1 MMDDFRAQRRLTF
14 ETRGGWL
21 QRVVLALV
29 GASLAILAFFFITVA
44 VIAAAFIALA
54 IGIRL
59 WWVMR
64 RLRAQAKATEA
75 LEGDYT
81 VVESAQS
88 TKRDTRR

>member
-1 MMDDFRAQRRLTF
+1 MNDSREQRRLTF

-54 IGIRL
+54 IGVRW

-64 RLRAQAKATEA
+64 RLRSQAKAAEA
-75 LEGDYT
+75 LEGEYT
-81 VVESAQS
+81 VVEIAPSIE
-88 TKRDTRR
+88 RDPPR